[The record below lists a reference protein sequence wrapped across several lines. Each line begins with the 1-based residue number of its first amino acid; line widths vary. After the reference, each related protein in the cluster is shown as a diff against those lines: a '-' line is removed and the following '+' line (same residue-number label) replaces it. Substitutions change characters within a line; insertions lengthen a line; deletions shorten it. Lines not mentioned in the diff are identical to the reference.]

1 MKAILIDPATKTVNV
16 VNVQSVS
23 RATSM
28 FFSERP
34 RPALRLPRGDVLLAS
49 AAERNAFLLGGS
61 RPIGGPGLIVGRR
74 RGAGEHGPVL
84 VELDHVAQ
92 MVHWT
97 TIEKADDMT
106 TPTMVRVIEID
117 PERRSIEEMLIP
129 RTMLALQHRFGGE
142 IKLSFRAPGADLVFA
157 AANAAA
163 SQSEWRKDDATFT
176 DRCIVVGHDSR
187 SGRLV
192 DVAASLANLRES
204 VCFRTQN
211 DSDWTSW
218 AN

>member
-1 MKAILIDPATKTVNV
+1 
-16 VNVQSVS
+16 
-23 RATSM
+23 
-28 FFSERP
+28 
-34 RPALRLPRGDVLLAS
+34 
-49 AAERNAFLLGGS
+49 
-61 RPIGGPGLIVGRR
+61 
-74 RGAGEHGPVL
+74 
-84 VELDHVAQ
+84 